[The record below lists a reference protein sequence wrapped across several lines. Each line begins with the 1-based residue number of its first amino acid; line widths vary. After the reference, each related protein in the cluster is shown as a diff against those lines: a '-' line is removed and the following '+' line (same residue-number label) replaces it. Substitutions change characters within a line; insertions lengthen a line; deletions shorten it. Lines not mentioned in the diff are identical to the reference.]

1 MCGYEDA
8 FGECSMKR
16 MLVGI
21 LILGIGMGSTY
32 VGVMQFYRH
41 INASQITLPVFSSQ
55 LPPQYPQYVYQ
66 GEGLPPDILE
76 EKVKAKPRG
85 GPGETR
91 RAQISAERRVATRKP
106 APTSN
111 INKKVEPKKE
121 IKTEEIKEEKP
132 PTLQE
137 LTPAAAP
144 ITEKEQSPLSAKL
157 IAYMDVE
164 KMLSWLANII
174 TIITGILIILRKRR
188 DV

>member
-1 MCGYEDA
+1 
-8 FGECSMKR
+8 MKR
-16 MLVGI
+16 VLIGI
-21 LILGIGMGSTY
+21 VILGIGIGSTY
-32 VGVMQFYRH
+32 VGAMQFYRY
-41 INASQITLPVFSSQ
+41 INMPQVPPSLPVFSPEP
-55 LPPQYPQYVYQ
+55 LQYPQYVYQ

-76 EKVKAKPRG
+76 EEKIKAKPRG

-106 APTSN
+106 APTGN
-111 INKKVEPKKE
+111 INKKIEPKKE
-121 IKTEEIKEEKP
+121 IKTEEAKEEKSQ
-132 PTLQE
+132 TLQE

-144 ITEKEQSPLSAKL
+144 ITEKEPLLWKTKV

-164 KMLSWLANII
+164 KILSWLANII